1 MKNFFFFKELTLDQ
15 LLQTMEAEDC
25 RNAPALL
32 KEESVTQPK
41 AHLIEEITS
50 TEMPEELSTPIYN
63 IITVKD
69 ANSKPFKMELK
80 VELPKVSSVSECD
93 LRISKVRKQKE

>member
-1 MKNFFFFKELTLDQ
+1 MKNLFFFKELTLDQ
-15 LLQTMEAEDC
+15 LLKSMEAENC
-25 RNAPALL
+25 HNAPALL
-32 KEESVTQPK
+32 EDESVTQPK

-50 TEMPEELSTPIYN
+50 AEMPEELSTPIYN
-63 IITVKD
+63 MITIKD
-69 ANSKPFKMELK
+69 ANSKPFKIELK